1 MSNLEDLSKYTKDM
15 LVTKTKS
22 ELKLT
27 EFTPPEPNIKFYGS
41 DRLEILRLEPNGDI
55 FVKGKLV
62 ENDKEVVDGL
72 REFLAQNMRY
82 NI

>member
-15 LVTKTKS
+15 LMTKS

-27 EFTPPEPNIKFYGS
+27 EFTPPEPSIKFYGIN
-41 DRLEILRLEPNGDI
+41 RLEILRLEPNGDI

-72 REFLAQNMRY
+72 REFLSQNM
-82 NI
+82 I

>member
-15 LVTKTKS
+15 LVPKG

-27 EFTPPEPNIKFYGS
+27 EFAPPEPNIKFYGS